1 MYFKE
6 ISDLGIMIVICG
18 VFLYF
23 AKTIFDLM
31 IKDNRKYNE
40 EILERLEHA
49 ETKRTVLITQNEKL
63 IEVLNRLEE
72 RLRTEKI
79 TGKGLEIMLIL
90 KVQDIRWS
98 IQKKIVKYIKN
109 NHLKENWTIINKEID
124 TFFNRKLID
133 FETDMHDIVEG
144 ITYKIVHDVI
154 KEEFSETKNI
164 LIQILEGLKEDGM
177 DEKELYSKAIRIVED
192 HMQTIENELVAK
204 IKELIN

>member
-133 FETDMHDIVEG
+133 FETDMHDIIEG

-177 DEKELYSKAIRIVED
+177 DEKELYNKAIRIVED
-192 HMQTIENELVAK
+192 HMPTIENELVAK

>member
-49 ETKRTVLITQNEKL
+49 ETKRAVLITQNEKL

-133 FETDMHDIVEG
+133 FETDMHDIIEG

-177 DEKELYSKAIRIVED
+177 DEKELYNKAIRIVED
-192 HMQTIENELVAK
+192 HMQTIENELVAR

>member
-49 ETKRTVLITQNEKL
+49 ETKRAVLITQNEKL

-133 FETDMHDIVEG
+133 FETDMHDIIEG

-177 DEKELYSKAIRIVED
+177 DERELYNKAIRIVED

>member
-49 ETKRTVLITQNEKL
+49 ETKRAVLITQNEKL

-90 KVQDIRWS
+90 KIQDIRWS

-133 FETDMHDIVEG
+133 FETDMHDIIEG

-177 DEKELYSKAIRIVED
+177 DEKELYNKAIRIVED

>member
-31 IKDNRKYNE
+31 IRDNRKYNE

-49 ETKRTVLITQNEKL
+49 ETKRAVLITQNEKL

-133 FETDMHDIVEG
+133 FETDMHDIIEG

-177 DEKELYSKAIRIVED
+177 DEKELYNKAIRIVED

>member
-49 ETKRTVLITQNEKL
+49 ETKRAVLITQNEKL

-133 FETDMHDIVEG
+133 FETDMHDIIEG

-177 DEKELYSKAIRIVED
+177 DEKELYNKAIRIVED

>member
-133 FETDMHDIVEG
+133 FETDMHDIIEG
-144 ITYKIVHDVI
+144 ITYKIVDDVI

-177 DEKELYSKAIRIVED
+177 DEKELYNKAIRIVED

>member
-1 MYFKE
+1 MFFKE
-6 ISDLGIMIVICG
+6 ISELGVTVVICG
-18 VFLYF
+18 IFLYF

-31 IKDNRKYNE
+31 IKDNKKYYE
-40 EILERLEHA
+40 EILAKLEYA
-49 ETKRTVLITQNEKL
+49 ENRRSTLITQNEKL
-63 IEVLNRLEE
+63 VEVLNRLEE
-72 RLRTEKI
+72 RLRTEKV
-79 TGKGLEIMLIL
+79 TGKALEMIL
-90 KVQDIRWS
+90 TLQIQDIRWA

-164 LIQILEGLKEDGM
+164 LIQILEGLKEDGT
-177 DEKELYSKAIRIVED
+177 DEKELYNKAIRIVED

>member
-6 ISDLGIMIVICG
+6 ISDLGIMVVICG

-49 ETKRTVLITQNEKL
+49 ETKRAVLITQNEKL

-133 FETDMHDIVEG
+133 FETDMHDIIEG